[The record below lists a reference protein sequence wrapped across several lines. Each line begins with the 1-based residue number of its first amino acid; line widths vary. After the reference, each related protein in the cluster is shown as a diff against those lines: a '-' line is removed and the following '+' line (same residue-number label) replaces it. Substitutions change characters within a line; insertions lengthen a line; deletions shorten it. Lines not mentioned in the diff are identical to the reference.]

1 MNVYDEQHSQERE
14 FWSDEGTRRIARPTI
29 SSRPTPRPIATRPTA
44 LRIERVA
51 SDPFLTRL
59 GLLVT
64 AGLITIALVWAVKV
78 SVGAEGAAPSLES
91 AATMVPVTTP
101 PISAAPESLAPV
113 SPTAAPSVATAPA
126 TGQTT
131 ATEQTTAPGQGR
143 AASSSAQ
150 ASTAQATPTQATAV
164 VRTASS
170 GIAAVAATAPVCGA
184 KTYTILRGDAWILI
198 AGKVKVS
205 TKELLAANGATART
219 ALYPGRTICLPASAT
234 IPAAPAPTAPKPVA
248 VQQAA
253 PAPKPTVAQAATPA
267 PAPATTAA
275 PAPSARSYSQAESV
289 AIIREIWPDE
299 LEERA
304 LAIAWRESNHKHTAR
319 NSCCHGLFQIYFNVH
334 KGWLKDLG
342 ITSSSHLYDPYLN
355 ARAALTLY
363 VRAGGWGPW
372 GG

>member
-1 MNVYDEQHSQERE
+1 MNVYDEQHGQDRE
-14 FWSDEGTRRIARPTI
+14 FWSGEQTRRIARPTMSPRTG
-29 SSRPTPRPIATRPTA
+29 SSRSTSSRSE
-44 LRIERVA
+44 RIGH
-51 SDPFLTRL
+51 DPFVARL
-59 GLLVT
+59 GILVT
-64 AGLITIALVWAVKV
+64 AGLIVIALVWAVKV
-78 SVGAEGAAPSLES
+78 SVATEGATPRVEA

-101 PISAAPESLAPV
+101 PTSPAAVAPETLAPIAT
-113 SPTAAPSVATAPA
+113 PAAPSATDAPVAAQAPA
-126 TGQTT
+126 SSQ
-131 ATEQTTAPGQGR
+131 AR
-143 AASSSAQ
+143 AASSASSTTTAPTVQ
-150 ASTAQATPTQATAV
+150 AAST
-164 VRTASS
+164 
-170 GIAAVAATAPVCGA
+170 GIAAVAVVAPVCGA

-198 AGKVKVS
+198 ARKVKVS

-234 IPAAPAPTAPKPVA
+234 IPTVAPAPTAPKQAA

-253 PAPKPTVAQAATPA
+253 PAPKPTAPKPTVVQAATPA

-275 PAPSARSYSQAESV
+275 PTPSVRSYSQAESV

-363 VRAGGWGPW
+363 MRAGGWGPW